1 MTPKPAPTPAVEKRV
16 VPKRVWKNDELRQH
30 LMPTLQNMWQL
41 DESIPFRQPVDPV
54 ALNIPVCALPTL
66 IDDLLGGKQ
75 CQISRGDN
83 VHVLNLL
90 TSIDIV
96 YQRLSHMGFG
106 LGFD

>member
-66 IDDLLGGKQ
+66 LDALLGGKQ
-75 CQISRGDN
+75 FQITRGDN
-83 VHVLNLL
+83 VHKL
-90 TSIDIV
+90 
-96 YQRLSHMGFG
+96 Y
-106 LGFD
+106 